1 MLSCMPPRLFVGAAV
16 NIGISFW
23 WEWERKFL
31 EIITS
36 RAMSTMCLSIYCSW
50 RFAWEMYILFLIQSL
65 FILLTRSYGRHSR
78 SPLFGGVLGFFLAM
92 WTKKKDS
99 LCRVDE
105 MLVLWFS
112 VPTVSWVPW
121 RTPPE
126 LKSLELTEQLFSL
139 TVNSQLKISHWLDLT
154 NSSPVVNSTRAAPQ
168 WLEWAGTCARHLG
181 SAAW

>member
-1 MLSCMPPRLFVGAAV
+1 MMWNKKKWRETKRNDVKQKEMTWSD
-16 NIGISFW
+16 S
-23 WEWERKFL
+23 
-31 EIITS
+31 
-36 RAMSTMCLSIYCSW
+36 SW
-50 RFAWEMYILFLIQSL
+50 RFACGDVLFLIQSL

-78 SPLFGGVLGFFLAM
+78 SPSSAGVLGFFLAM

-105 MLVLWFS
+105 MLASWFL

-168 WLEWAGTCARHLG
+168 WLEWASTCARHLG